1 MEIDMRKWWKVI
13 ASAVLAGTVISAS
26 MSAAGAEDVAGAQNA
41 SGTESAAGAQNAAGA
56 ESVSGAQNAAGAEN
70 AAVIEQS
77 IISIATLAEMDV
89 EANQAAILALL
100 QGIAAQVEPGS
111 DAAAT
116 TASIIALVQSGAGQK
131 EAVLV
136 LLDKLKGEIAGDAS
150 APGGTAE
157 TVVTQTEGTGTV
169 TAETQPAP
177 GETAETVV
185 TQTEGAGT
193 ATVETQPVQTETA
206 ETSAAH
212 TDELTFTLPR
222 EDLSL
227 PSYAADDF
235 WWKLLS
241 EDASVQVPGYWY
253 SNDSGTSLVNYSDVS
268 ESGHISP
275 AGGTLT
281 TNYYPAETP
290 APDQALADYSGNMA
304 KMKMV
309 SDFREEDITALGLPG
324 KHLVYKMA
332 AGANDF
338 LCETVCIDYEGTI
351 YSVQMTQGAKSSYDY
366 FPVFDNAV
374 ESFTVGEEA
383 VRLVE
388 EQPDHTETEA
398 QTDAPQTETPQTDA
412 PQTETPQTDT
422 PQTET
427 PQTDASQTESSGT
440 SQTDTPQTEPP
451 VSGDLSEFIYQMGGE
466 TYAFPTDVSGLA
478 PASAWVDL
486 DQTLEY
492 KLTPDLDMGG
502 LWTEISNTEY
512 VFLQNTLYQEMVG
525 ITNMSGTDVTMRDG
539 VLTLLVDTQGDN
551 ISVTLPGG
559 VQVGGAESS
568 VSAAYPAFNDLSWDG
583 YAGIV
588 GNRDMIYAKNVRD
601 DGCNGYVLVRNDP
614 PYYSSL
620 SIICDAGQIRE
631 ICYECLGSRKAGPA
645 FGN

>member
-1 MEIDMRKWWKVI
+1 M
-13 ASAVLAGTVISAS
+13 
-26 MSAAGAEDVAGAQNA
+26 
-41 SGTESAAGAQNAAGA
+41 
-56 ESVSGAQNAAGAEN
+56 
-70 AAVIEQS
+70 
-77 IISIATLAEMDV
+77 
-89 EANQAAILALL
+89 
-100 QGIAAQVEPGS
+100 
-111 DAAAT
+111 
-116 TASIIALVQSGAGQK
+116 
-131 EAVLV
+131 
-136 LLDKLKGEIAGDAS
+136 
-150 APGGTAE
+150 
-157 TVVTQTEGTGTV
+157 
-169 TAETQPAP
+169 
-177 GETAETVV
+177 
-185 TQTEGAGT
+185 
-193 ATVETQPVQTETA
+193 
-206 ETSAAH
+206 
-212 TDELTFTLPR
+212 
-222 EDLSL
+222 
-227 PSYAADDF
+227 
-235 WWKLLS
+235 
-241 EDASVQVPGYWY
+241 QVPGYWY

-412 PQTETPQTDT
+412 PQTETP
-422 PQTET
+422 
-427 PQTDASQTESSGT
+427 
-440 SQTDTPQTEPP
+440 QTDTPQTEPP

>member
-1 MEIDMRKWWKVI
+1 MRKWVKAI
-13 ASAVLAGTVISAS
+13 AAAVLAAAVTGAA
-26 MSAAGAEDVAGAQNA
+26 MSAA
-41 SGTESAAGAQNAAGA
+41 A
-56 ESVSGAQNAAGAEN
+56 ESTGAL
-70 AAVIEQS
+70 EQS
-77 IISIATLAEMDV
+77 ISSIATLAEMDV
-89 EANQAAILALL
+89 QTNQAAILALL
-100 QGIAAQVEPGS
+100 QGIAAQVEPGT

-116 TASIIALVQSGAGQK
+116 TASIIALVESGAGQK

-136 LLDKLKGEIAGDAS
+136 LLEKLRGEVAGEAG
-150 APGGTAE
+150 AAQAQTAE
-157 TVVTQTEGTGTV
+157 TEAAGTDTEQTQ
-169 TAETQPAP
+169 TAETD
-177 GETAETVV
+177 
-185 TQTEGAGT
+185 
-193 ATVETQPVQTETA
+193 
-206 ETSAAH
+206 AA
-212 TDELTFTLPR
+212 DDLAFTLAR

-227 PSYAADDF
+227 PSYTADDF
-235 WWKLLS
+235 WWKLLAQ
-241 EDASVQVPGYWY
+241 DASVQVPGYWY

-290 APDQALADYSGNMA
+290 APDQALADYSENMA
-304 KMKMV
+304 KMKMI
-309 SDFREEDITALGLPG
+309 SDFQEEDITALGFPG
-324 KHLVYKMA
+324 KHMAYKMA

-383 VRLVE
+383 IRLVE

-398 QTDAPQTETPQTDA
+398 QTETPQTDA
-412 PQTETPQTDT
+412 PQPETSGT
-422 PQTET
+422 PQTENAQPET
-427 PQTDASQTESSGT
+427 SGT
-440 SQTDTPQTEPP
+440 SQTEAAQPETGGASQTENAQPETSGTPETQGAETQPP
-451 VSGDLSEFIYQMGGE
+451 VSGDLSAFTYQLGGQ
-466 TYAFPTDVSGLA
+466 TYAFPTDVKNLA
-478 PASAWVDL
+478 GASAWVDL
-486 DQTLEY
+486 DQTIEY
-492 KLTPDLDMGG
+492 KLTPDVDMGG

-539 VLTLLVDTQGDN
+539 VLTLLVDTQGSS
-551 ISVTLPGG
+551 IELSLPGG

-568 VSAAYPAFNDLSWDG
+568 VSAAYPAFNDLDWDG

-588 GNRDMIYAKNVRD
+588 GNMDIIYAKNVRD

-620 SIICDAGQIRE
+620 SIICDEGQIRE

>member
-26 MSAAGAEDVAGAQNA
+26 MSAAG
-41 SGTESAAGAQNAAGA
+41 TESAAGAQNAAGA
-56 ESVSGAQNAAGAEN
+56 ENAAA
-70 AAVIEQS
+70 IEQS

-136 LLDKLKGEIAGDAS
+136 LLDKLKGEIAGDAD
-150 APGGTAE
+150 APAETAE
-157 TVVTQTEGTGTV
+157 TVVTQTEGTGSV
-169 TAETQPAP
+169 TA
-177 GETAETVV
+177 
-185 TQTEGAGT
+185 
-193 ATVETQPVQTETA
+193 ETQPVQTETA

-412 PQTETPQTDT
+412 PQTETPQTDA

-427 PQTDASQTESSGT
+427 PQTDAAQTESSGT
-440 SQTDTPQTEPP
+440 PQTDTPQTEPP

-588 GNRDMIYAKNVRD
+588 GNMDMIYAKNVRD

>member
-1 MEIDMRKWWKVI
+1 MNTVCSAGSGGEMEIDMRKWVKAI
-13 ASAVLAGTVISAS
+13 AAAVLAAAVTGAA
-26 MSAAGAEDVAGAQNA
+26 MSAAASDGGAL
-41 SGTESAAGAQNAAGA
+41 
-56 ESVSGAQNAAGAEN
+56 
-70 AAVIEQS
+70 EQS
-77 IISIATLAEMDV
+77 ISSIVTLAEMDV
-89 EANQAAILALL
+89 QANQAAILALL
-100 QGIAAQVEPGS
+100 QGIAAQVQPGS
-111 DAAAT
+111 SAAAT
-116 TASIIALVQSGAGQK
+116 TASIIALVESGAGQK
-131 EAVLV
+131 EAVMV
-136 LLDKLKGEIAGDAS
+136 LLEKLKGEVAGDTGA
-150 APGGTAE
+150 AP
-157 TVVTQTEGTGTV
+157 
-169 TAETQPAP
+169 ETQP
-177 GETAETVV
+177 E
-185 TQTEGAGT
+185 TQTA
-193 ATVETQPVQTETA
+193 QTETA
-206 ETSAAH
+206 ETGTAEIQPETQAAQ
-212 TDELTFTLPR
+212 TETAETAAAETQPAETETAETGAAEGLEFTLAR

-227 PSYAADDF
+227 PSYTADDF
-235 WWKLLS
+235 WWKLLAQ
-241 EDASVQVPGYWY
+241 DASVQVPGYWY
-253 SNDSGTSLVNYSDVS
+253 SNDSGSSLVNYSDVS

-281 TNYYPAETP
+281 TNYYPAETS
-290 APDQALADYSGNMA
+290 AADQALADYSGNMA
-304 KMKMV
+304 KMKMI
-309 SDFREEDITALGLPG
+309 SDFQEEDITALGFPG
-324 KHLVYKMA
+324 KHLAYKMA

-388 EQPDHTETEA
+388 EQPDHTETEV
-398 QTDAPQTETPQTDA
+398 QTETPQTDA
-412 PQTETPQTDT
+412 PQAETSGT

-427 PQTDASQTESSGT
+427 SGT
-440 SQTDTPQTEPP
+440 PETDTPQTEPP
-451 VSGDLSEFIYQMGGE
+451 VSGDLSTFTYQLGGQ
-466 TYAFPTDVSGLA
+466 TYAFPTDVRNLA

-492 KLTPDLDMGG
+492 KLTPDVDMGG

-539 VLTLLVDTQGDN
+539 VLTLLVDTQGSN
-551 ISVTLPGG
+551 ISATLPGG

-568 VSAAYPAFNDLSWDG
+568 VSAAYPAFNDLEWDG

-588 GNRDMIYAKNVRD
+588 GNMDMIYAKNVRD

-631 ICYECLGSRKAGPA
+631 ICFECLGSRKAGPA

>member
-1 MEIDMRKWWKVI
+1 M
-13 ASAVLAGTVISAS
+13 
-26 MSAAGAEDVAGAQNA
+26 
-41 SGTESAAGAQNAAGA
+41 
-56 ESVSGAQNAAGAEN
+56 
-70 AAVIEQS
+70 
-77 IISIATLAEMDV
+77 
-89 EANQAAILALL
+89 
-100 QGIAAQVEPGS
+100 
-111 DAAAT
+111 
-116 TASIIALVQSGAGQK
+116 
-131 EAVLV
+131 
-136 LLDKLKGEIAGDAS
+136 
-150 APGGTAE
+150 
-157 TVVTQTEGTGTV
+157 
-169 TAETQPAP
+169 
-177 GETAETVV
+177 
-185 TQTEGAGT
+185 
-193 ATVETQPVQTETA
+193 ETQPVQTETA
-206 ETSAAH
+206 ETAAAH

-412 PQTETPQTDT
+412 PQTETPQTD
-422 PQTET
+422 
-427 PQTDASQTESSGT
+427 AAQTESSGT
-440 SQTDTPQTEPP
+440 SQTDAAQTESSGTPQTETPQTEPP
-451 VSGDLSEFIYQMGGE
+451 ASGDLSEFIYQMGGE

-588 GNRDMIYAKNVRD
+588 GNMDMIYAKNVRD